1 MERRIILL
9 FGLILIVSGCIKNNP
24 DPSWIE
30 INEWVLE
37 ENIDSPYNA
46 GVLTSN
52 FTDAWVYVNDQLI
65 GVFEVP
71 CKVPV
76 LVSGSANIKVFP
88 AIHNNGISAT
98 KKMYPFVQPHEEDVQ
113 LVQNESIV
121 INPTTKY
128 YSNVQFWIED
138 FENATFKLN
147 HTSQSSAT
155 LIIESETNGLNKYG
169 RVLLNSSASN
179 WEAYTNQALSFPQGS
194 EVYLEV
200 DYYNTNKIVTGL
212 IAAKAD
218 GTTEDHINISMNAQ
232 DPSEVVWKKIYIDLK
247 ELIINTQGVEF
258 VQTLQAKLAEG
269 ASEGLIRIDNIK
281 VVHN

>member
-1 MERRIILL
+1 MEQRIILL
-9 FGLILIVSGCIKNNP
+9 FGLILLVSGCIKNNP

-37 ENIDSPYNA
+37 ENIDSPHNA

-52 FTDAWVYVNDQLI
+52 FTDAWVYVNDQLV

-88 AIHNNGISAT
+88 AIRNNGISAT
-98 KKMYPFVQPHEEDVQ
+98 KKMYPFVQPHEVDVQ

-128 YSNVQFWIED
+128 YSNAQFWIED

-147 HTSQSSAT
+147 HTSESSAT

-194 EVYLEV
+194 DVYLEV
-200 DYYNTNKIVTGL
+200 DYYNTNKIVTGI

-218 GTTEDHINISMNAQ
+218 GTTEDHINISMKAQ

-247 ELIINTQGVEF
+247 ELIITSQGVEF

-269 ASEGLIRIDNIK
+269 ESEGLIRIDNIK
-281 VVHN
+281 VVYN